1 VDDGPEAVLA
11 ALDPEQREVALAT
24 RGPVCVIAGAGTGK
38 TRAIAHRV
46 AYAVR
51 TGVMNPG
58 HVLAVTFTT
67 RAAGELRGRL
77 RLLDGPGGG
86 LGQVSAR
93 TFHSAALRQLV
104 HFWPVTVGGRP
115 PTVLDSKISLL
126 AEAARAARVTA
137 TGPELRDLATEVE
150 WAKVLQVRPEDYAA
164 VAAGHGRTPPVDHEA
179 AGRVFAAYERL
190 RRDRHLVDFESVL
203 ELTAAMLAGH
213 PVAAAEVRDRYRYFV
228 VDEFQDVNPLQ
239 KLLLDVWAGDRDD
252 VCVVGDPRQTI
263 YSFTGATSAYL
274 TGFPAEYPHATV
286 VRLMRNYRSTPEV
299 VGCANRLAQGRDG
312 QPGASLGIDGGPAL
326 VAQRAGG
333 PPAEFTEYDDEAAE
347 AAAVAARARQWLD
360 AGVPARDMAVLVRV
374 NAQSERFERAFAD
387 AGVPCQVRGAE
398 RFFDRAEVRQAT
410 GLLRAAAKS
419 ARAPSESVAAE
430 SGGAEAGGA
439 ESGGA
444 EAAGQAPDAVAEV
457 RHILSGVGLT
467 REPPAGRGA
476 ARDRWESLAALA
488 QLAEDHCTASP
499 DAGLAGVVA
508 ELARVAAAEHAPQV
522 EGVTVASLHAAK
534 GLEWDLVFLPGLT
547 EGNVPIVHAGTDAAV
562 AEERRLL
569 YVGVTRARQQ
579 VLLSWPLARL
589 PGGRR
594 NRTPSRFLTGLRP
607 GWREARVA
615 RAKPAAS
622 HFQFADADPALVEA
636 LREWRRG
643 VARDAGVPAYVVF
656 GDETLRHIAAQRPA
670 SIEGLAGIPGLGP
683 GRLDRYGAAVLALC
697 ATATAPAGAD
707 EQKAGSR
714 A

>member
-51 TGVMNPG
+51 TGVVNPG

-77 RLLDGPGGG
+77 RQLDGPGSSG
-86 LGQVSAR
+86 LGQVAAR
-93 TFHSAALRQLV
+93 TFHSAALAQLV
-104 HFWPVTVGGRP
+104 HFWPATIGGRP
-115 PTVLDSKISLL
+115 PAVLDSKVSLL
-126 AEAARAARVTA
+126 AEAARAARVPA
-137 TGPELRDLATEVE
+137 TGAELRDLATEVE

-164 VAAGHGRTPPVDHEA
+164 VAASQGRTPPVAHEA
-179 AGRVFAAYERL
+179 AGRVFAAYENV

-203 ELTAAMLAGH
+203 ELTAAILAGH
-213 PVAAAEVRDRYRYFV
+213 PAAAAEVRDRYRYFV

-239 KLLLDVWAGDRDD
+239 KLLLEVWAGDRDD

-263 YSFTGATSAYL
+263 YSFTGATSGYL
-274 TGFPAEYPHATV
+274 TGFAAEYPHATV
-286 VRLMRNYRSTPEV
+286 VKLVRNYRSTPEV
-299 VGCANRLAQGRDG
+299 VDCANRLAQGRAG
-312 QPGASLGIDGGPAL
+312 RGRGGADRGEGGPPL
-326 VAQRAGG
+326 VAQRASG
-333 PPAEFTEYDDEAAE
+333 PPAEFTEYDDEPAE
-347 AAAVAARARQWLD
+347 AAAVAARARQWMD
-360 AGVPARDMAVLVRV
+360 AGVPPRDMAVLVRI
-374 NAQSERFERAFAD
+374 NAQTERFERAFTD
-387 AGVPCQVRGAE
+387 AGVPCQVRGAA

-419 ARAPSESVAAE
+419 ARPQA
-430 SGGAEAGGA
+430 SGEPGEPGA
-439 ESGGA
+439 
-444 EAAGQAPDAVAEV
+444 AAGTGETVAEV
-457 RHILSGVGLT
+457 GHILAGIGLSIQ
-467 REPPAGRGA
+467 PPSGRGA

-488 QLAEDHCTASP
+488 QLAEDHCAASP
-499 DAGLAGVVA
+499 GASLADVVA
-508 ELARVAAAEHAPQV
+508 ELARRAAADRAPQV

-534 GLEWDLVFLPGLT
+534 GLEWDVVFLPGLT
-547 EGNVPIVHAGTDAAV
+547 EGNLPIVHADSDEAV

-594 NRTPSRFLTGLRP
+594 NRTPSRFLDGLRP
-607 GWREARVA
+607 GWREARAA

-622 HFQFADADPALVEA
+622 HYQFADADPALVEA

-656 GDETLRHIAAQRPA
+656 GDETLRNIAAQRPG
-670 SIEGLAGIPGLGP
+670 SIAGLARIPGLGP

-697 ATATAPAGAD
+697 AATPPRTGAD
-707 EQKAGSR
+707 EKKAGSR

>member
-1 VDDGPEAVLA
+1 MDEGPEAVLA

-51 TGVMNPG
+51 TGVVNPG

-77 RLLDGPGGG
+77 RQLDGQGGG
-86 LGQVSAR
+86 LGQVTAR

-115 PTVLDSKISLL
+115 PAVLDSKISLL
-126 AEAARAARVTA
+126 AEAARAARVHA

-150 WAKVLQVRPEDYAA
+150 WAKVLQVRPEDYA
-164 VAAGHGRTPPVDHEA
+164 VAAARHGRIPPVDHEA
-179 AGRVFAAYERL
+179 AGRVFACYENL

-203 ELTAAMLAGH
+203 ELTAAILAGH
-213 PVAAAEVRDRYRYFV
+213 PAAAAEMRDRYRYFV

-239 KLLLDVWAGDRDD
+239 KLLLDAWAGDRDD

-274 TGFPAEYPHATV
+274 TGFPVEYPHATV
-286 VRLMRNYRSTPEV
+286 VRLVRNYRSTPEV
-299 VGCANRLAQGRDG
+299 VDCANRLAQGQPG
-312 QPGASLGIDGGPAL
+312 QPGAGLGGGGGPAL
-326 VAQRAGG
+326 VAQRASG

-347 AAAVAARARQWLD
+347 AAAIAARARQWLD
-360 AGVPARDMAVLVRV
+360 AGMPAREMAVLVRA
-374 NAQSERFERAFAD
+374 NAQTERFERAFAD

-419 ARAPSESVAAE
+419 APGE
-430 SGGAEAGGA
+430 SGGSGSAGPA
-439 ESGGA
+439 QN
-444 EAAGQAPDAVAEV
+444 AAAEV
-457 RHILSGVGLT
+457 RHILAGIGLT

-488 QLAEDHCTASP
+488 QLAEDHCAASP
-499 DAGLAGVVA
+499 GAGLADVVA
-508 ELARVAAAEHAPQV
+508 ELARAAGAAQAPQV
-522 EGVTVASLHAAK
+522 EGATVASLHAAK

-607 GWREARVA
+607 GRREARAA
-615 RAKPAAS
+615 RAKPAAGQ
-622 HFQFADADPALVEA
+622 FQFADANPALVEA

-656 GDETLRHIAAQRPA
+656 GDETLRHIAAQRPT
-670 SIEGLAGIPGLGP
+670 SIEGLARIPGLGA
-683 GRLDRYGAAVLALC
+683 GRLDRYGAAILALC
-697 ATATAPAGAD
+697 ATAPAPAGAD
-707 EQKAGSR
+707 EKKAGSR

>member
-11 ALDPEQREVALAT
+11 ALDPDQREVALAT

-38 TRAIAHRV
+38 TRAIAHRI

-51 TGVMNPG
+51 TGVVNPG

-77 RLLDGPGGG
+77 RQLDGPGGSG
-86 LGQVSAR
+86 LDQVTAR

-104 HFWPVTVGGRP
+104 HFWPATVGGRP
-115 PTVLDSKISLL
+115 PAVLDSKVGLL
-126 AEAARAARVTA
+126 AEAARSARVPVSGA
-137 TGPELRDLATEVE
+137 ELRDLATEVE
-150 WAKVLQVRPEDYAA
+150 WAKVMQVRPEDYPRA
-164 VAAGHGRTPPVDHEA
+164 AAGHGRTPPVDAGA
-179 AGRVFAAYERL
+179 AGRVFAAYEQL

-203 ELTAAMLAGH
+203 ELTAAILAGH
-213 PVAAAEVRDRYRYFV
+213 PAAGAEVRDRYRYFV

-239 KLLLDVWAGDRDD
+239 KLLLDTWAGDRDD

-263 YSFTGATSAYL
+263 YSFTGATSGYL
-274 TGFPAEYPHATV
+274 TGFAAEYPHATV
-286 VRLMRNYRSTPEV
+286 VKLVRNYRSTPEV
-299 VGCANRLAQGRDG
+299 VDCANRLA
-312 QPGASLGIDGGPAL
+312 ADGGPPL
-326 VAQRAGG
+326 VAQRASG
-333 PPAEFTEYDDEAAE
+333 PAAEFTEYDDETAE
-347 AAAVAARARQWLD
+347 AAAVAARARQLID
-360 AGVPARDMAVLVRV
+360 AGLPPREAAVLVRV
-374 NAQSERFERAFAD
+374 NAQTERFERAFAD

-398 RFFDRAEVRQAT
+398 RFFDRPEVRQAT

-419 ARAPSESVAAE
+419 ARLPADAGDAGAA
-430 SGGAEAGGA
+430 A
-439 ESGGA
+439 
-444 EAAGQAPDAVAEV
+444 DTLAEV
-457 RHILSGVGLT
+457 RHILAGIGLT

-488 QLAEDHCTASP
+488 QVAEEHCAASP
-499 DAGLAGVVA
+499 GANLADVAA
-508 ELARVAAAEHAPQV
+508 ELARRAAAEHAPRL

-534 GLEWDLVFLPGLT
+534 GLEWDVVFLPGLT
-547 EGNVPIVHAGTDAAV
+547 EGNLPIVHAETDAAV

-569 YVGVTRARQQ
+569 YVGITRARQQ

-594 NRTPSRFLTGLRP
+594 NRSPSRFLDGLRP
-607 GWREARVA
+607 GWRRPRAG
-615 RAKPAAS
+615 RAKPAVS
-622 HFQFADADPALVEA
+622 QFWIADADPALVEA
-636 LREWRRG
+636 LRNWRRE

-656 GDETLRHIAAQRPA
+656 DDETLRHIAAARPA
-670 SIEGLAGIPGLGP
+670 SITGLASIPGFGP

-697 ATATAPAGAD
+697 AATPPRAAAG

>member
-11 ALDPEQREVALAT
+11 ALDPEQREVALAA

-51 TGVMNPG
+51 TGVVNPG

-77 RLLDGPGGG
+77 RQLDGPGGSG
-86 LGQVSAR
+86 LAQVAAR

-104 HFWPVTVGGRP
+104 HFWPVTIGGRP
-115 PTVLDSKISLL
+115 PAVLDSKVALL
-126 AEAARAARVTA
+126 AEAARAARVPA

-164 VAAGHGRTPPVDHEA
+164 AAASHGRTPPVDHQA
-179 AGRVFAAYERL
+179 AGRVFAAYENL

-203 ELTAAMLAGH
+203 ELTAAILAGH
-213 PVAAAEVRDRYRYFV
+213 PAAAAEMRDRYRYFV

-263 YSFTGATSAYL
+263 YSFTGATSGYL
-274 TGFPAEYPHATV
+274 TGFAAEYPHATV
-286 VRLMRNYRSTPEV
+286 VKLVRNYRSTPEV
-299 VGCANRLAQGRDG
+299 VDCANRLAQGRTG
-312 QPGASLGIDGGPAL
+312 WGRGGRAGLAPQGDGGPPL
-326 VAQRAGG
+326 VAQRASG
-333 PPAEFTEYDDEAAE
+333 PPAEFSEYDDEAAE
-347 AAAVAARARQWLD
+347 AAAVAARARQWMDSGL
-360 AGVPARDMAVLVRV
+360 PPRDMAVLVRV
-374 NAQSERFERAFAD
+374 NAQTERFEQAFAD
-387 AGVPCQVRGAE
+387 AGVPCQVRGAQ

-419 ARAPSESVAAE
+419 ARTPDE
-430 SGGAEAGGA
+430 SGG
-439 ESGGA
+439 SGPA
-444 EAAGQAPDAVAEV
+444 QHAAAEV
-457 RHILSGVGLT
+457 RHVLAGIGLT
-467 REPPAGRGA
+467 REPPSGRGA

-488 QLAEDHCTASP
+488 QLAEDHCAAAPGAS
-499 DAGLAGVVA
+499 LADVVA
-508 ELARVAAAEHAPQV
+508 ELARRAAAEHAPQV

-534 GLEWDLVFLPGLT
+534 GLEWDVVFLPGLT
-547 EGNVPIVHAGTDAAV
+547 EGNLPIVHADSDEAV

-594 NRTPSRFLTGLRP
+594 NRTPSRFLDGLRP
-607 GWREARVA
+607 GRREGRAA

-622 HFQFADADPALVEA
+622 HYQFADADPALVEA

-656 GDETLRHIAAQRPA
+656 GDETLRNIAARRPD
-670 SIEGLAGIPGLGP
+670 SIQELARIPGLGP

-697 ATATAPAGAD
+697 ATTPPRAGAD
-707 EQKAGSR
+707 EKKAGSR

>member
-1 VDDGPEAVLA
+1 VDDGPEGLLA

-51 TGVMNPG
+51 TGVVSPG
-58 HVLAVTFTT
+58 HVLAVAFTT

-77 RLLDGPGGG
+77 RQLDGPGGSG
-86 LGQVSAR
+86 LDQVTAR
-93 TFHSAALRQLV
+93 TFHSAALRQLA

-115 PTVLDSKISLL
+115 PAVLDSKIGLL
-126 AEAARAARVTA
+126 GEAARAARVPA
-137 TGPELRDLATEVE
+137 SGPELRDLATEVE
-150 WAKVLQVRPEDYAA
+150 WAKVMQVRPEDYPGA
-164 VAAGHGRTPPVDHEA
+164 AAGHGRTPPGGAET

-203 ELTAAMLAGH
+203 ELTAAILAGH
-213 PVAAAEVRDRYRYFV
+213 PVAGAEVRDRYRYFV

-239 KLLLDVWAGDRDD
+239 KLLLDTWAGDRDD

-263 YSFTGATSAYL
+263 YSFTGATSRYL
-274 TGFPAEYPHATV
+274 TGFAAEYPHATV

-299 VGCANRLAQGRDG
+299 LDCANRLARARGSRG
-312 QPGASLGIDGGPAL
+312 VGWAGAGGESAGPGGAGGPPL
-326 VAQRAGG
+326 VAQRASG
-333 PPAEFTEYDDEAAE
+333 PAAEFTEYDDEAAE
-347 AAAVAARARQWLD
+347 AAAVAARARQWMD
-360 AGVPARDMAVLVRV
+360 AGLPPRELAVLVRV
-374 NAQSERFERAFAD
+374 NAQTERFERAFAD

-419 ARAPSESVAAE
+419 APPT
-430 SGGAEAGGA
+430 GPGAAGGT
-439 ESGGA
+439 EPGPG
-444 EAAGQAPDAVAEV
+444 DAVAEV
-457 RHILSGVGLT
+457 RHVLAGIGLT

-488 QLAEDHCTASP
+488 QLAEDHCAASP
-499 DAGLAGVVA
+499 GASLAGVVA
-508 ELARVAAAEHAPQV
+508 ELARRAAAEHPPQV

-534 GLEWDLVFLPGLT
+534 GLEWDVVFLPGLT
-547 EGNVPIVHAGTDAAV
+547 EGNLPIVHAESDEAV

-589 PGGRR
+589 PGARR
-594 NRTPSRFLTGLRP
+594 NRTPSRFLDGLRP
-607 GWREARVA
+607 GWRAA
-615 RAKPAAS
+615 RASRPRPADR
-622 HFQFADADPALVEA
+622 QFRFAGADPALVEA
-636 LREWRRG
+636 LRKWRRE

-656 GDETLRHIAAQRPA
+656 GDETLRCIAAERPA
-670 SIEGLAGIPGLGP
+670 SRENLARIPGLGP

-697 ATATAPAGAD
+697 AETPARASTD
-707 EQKAGSR
+707 EKKAGSR

>member
-1 VDDGPEAVLA
+1 MTAAKEVRAVDDGPEAALA

-51 TGVMNPG
+51 TGVVSPG

-77 RLLDGPGGG
+77 RQLDGPGGSG
-86 LGQVSAR
+86 LGQVTAR

-115 PTVLDSKISLL
+115 PAVLDSKIPLL
-126 AEAARAARVTA
+126 AEAARAARVPA
-137 TGPELRDLATEVE
+137 SGPELRDLATEVE
-150 WAKVLQVRPEDYAA
+150 WAKAMQVRPEDYAG
-164 VAAGHGRTPPVDHEA
+164 AAASHGRTPPAGPEA
-179 AGRVFAAYERL
+179 AGRVFAAYEGL

-203 ELTAAMLAGH
+203 ELTAAILAGH
-213 PVAAAEVRDRYRYFV
+213 PAAGAEVRDRYRYFV

-239 KLLLDVWAGDRDD
+239 KLLLDAWSDGRDD

-274 TGFPAEYPHATV
+274 TGFAAEYPHATV
-286 VRLMRNYRSTPEV
+286 VKLVRNYRSTPEV
-299 VGCANRLAQGRDG
+299 VDCANRLAQARPGRAWAG
-312 QPGASLGIDGGPAL
+312 RGSAGRGGGGPGGDGGPPL
-326 VAQRAGG
+326 VAQRASG
-333 PPAEFTEYDDEAAE
+333 PPAEFTEYDDEVAE
-347 AAAVAARARQWLD
+347 AAAVAARARQWMD
-360 AGVPARDMAVLVRV
+360 AGVAPRDMAVLVRV
-374 NAQSERFERAFAD
+374 NAQTERFERAFAD
-387 AGVPCQVRGAE
+387 AGVPCQVRGAA

-419 ARAPSESVAAE
+419 ARAPAPE
-430 SGGAEAGGA
+430 GPGAE
-439 ESGGA
+439 
-444 EAAGQAPDAVAEV
+444 DAVAEV
-457 RHILSGVGLT
+457 RHVLAGLGLT

-488 QLAEDHCTASP
+488 QLAEDHCAASP
-499 DAGLAGVVA
+499 GAGLADVVA
-508 ELARVAAAEHAPQV
+508 ELARRAAAEHPPQV

-534 GLEWDLVFLPGLT
+534 GLEWDVVFLPGLT
-547 EGNVPIVHAGTDAAV
+547 EGNLPIVHAGTDKAV

-569 YVGVTRARQQ
+569 YVGITRARQQ

-594 NRTPSRFLTGLRP
+594 NRAPSRFLDGLRP
-607 GWREARVA
+607 GWRDARAA
-615 RAKPAAS
+615 RAKPAAT

-636 LREWRRG
+636 LRQWRRE

-670 SIEGLAGIPGLGP
+670 SREGLARIPGLGP

-697 ATATAPAGAD
+697 ATTPAHASAD
-707 EQKAGSR
+707 DKKAGSR